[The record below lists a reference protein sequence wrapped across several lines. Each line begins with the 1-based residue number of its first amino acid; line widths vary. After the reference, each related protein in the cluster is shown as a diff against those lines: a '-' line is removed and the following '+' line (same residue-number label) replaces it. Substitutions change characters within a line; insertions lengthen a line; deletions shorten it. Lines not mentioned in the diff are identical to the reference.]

1 MFFLVK
7 DPLGKFTPVF
17 LLASTFNCQKC
28 HTSNY
33 RRCDDSTDVDTCGMH
48 DTQCF
53 SLLYTSTEKVQG
65 KDVEVNGFEKGCLP
79 ANENCETYC
88 QLYMKYGYK
97 DCKVD
102 ILGPYNPLS
111 QCLVGLTIFN
121 GVVFGHKFFT
131 EVTKEDHSG
140 ALRPVV
146 IGFKHYKH
154 FKHYKNLFF

>member
-1 MFFLVK
+1 
-7 DPLGKFTPVF
+7 
-17 LLASTFNCQKC
+17 
-28 HTSNY
+28 
-33 RRCDDSTDVDTCGMH
+33 MH

-131 EVTKEDHSG
+131 EVSKEDHSTEARG
-140 ALRPVV
+140 DWIQTLQTFQTLQKF
-146 IGFKHYKH
+146 IFLKTFIILINY
-154 FKHYKNLFF
+154 